1 MNYWCE
7 EQFWCRAQT
16 QPEYFVHTVYLAS
29 ALLSVRTRHLSD

>member
-16 QPEYFVHTVYLAS
+16 RPKCLVHTVYLAS
-29 ALLSVRTRHLSD
+29 ALLPLGTRHLSY

>member
-16 QPEYFVHTVYLAS
+16 GPKYFVHTVYPAS
-29 ALLSVRTRHLSD
+29 AVLPLGTRHLSD